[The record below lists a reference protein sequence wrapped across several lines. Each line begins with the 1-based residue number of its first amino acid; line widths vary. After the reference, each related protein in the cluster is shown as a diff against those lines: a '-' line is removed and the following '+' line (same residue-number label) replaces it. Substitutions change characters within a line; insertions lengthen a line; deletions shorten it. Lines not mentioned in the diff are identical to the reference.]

1 MNSQREVYVVGHK
14 NPDTDSICSAIA
26 YAALK
31 NQIEEGKFI
40 PRRAGEANSETKY
53 VLDCFGVDMPAHM
66 KDVGTQIGDLSLKST
81 PPLDRDVSVKNA
93 WKMMKDIGDSTMP
106 VVTDGNL
113 EGIVSVKD
121 IATANMDVYE
131 SRILALAKTSYRNV
145 VETLDGEML
154 IGDIDDMVSDG
165 KILIGAANPELLE
178 TYVREGDILLTGN
191 RFESQLCA
199 VEMKAGCI
207 VVCMNSVVSKTIQ
220 NLAKAAGCKII
231 RSPHDTYTTARL
243 ISQSTP
249 ISYFMRT
256 DELIAFKKTDYVRDV
271 KTILAKIRHRDFP
284 VLEEDGSYAGMFSR
298 RALLDSNKK
307 KIIMVDHN
315 EISQAV
321 DGIAEAELLEIIDH
335 HRLAS
340 LETKTPVYFRNQPVG
355 CTATIIYGLYMEN
368 GITPEPKMAGLLCS
382 AILSDT
388 LMFRSP
394 TCTPRDRDVA
404 EKLAK
409 LAGVDLQ
416 DHAEKMFRAG
426 SGLANKTPEEIFYQD
441 YKKFVTEGLHLGV
454 GQVSSLDFEELER
467 IRPVLQGFMES
478 IVGEKETLFMLLT
491 NILTES
497 SELLYVGEKAGE
509 IIEQAFGTKLTG
521 DRIFLQGVVSRK
533 KQIVPK
539 ILEMLQ
545 G

>member
-1 MNSQREVYVVGHK
+1 MNSQRDIYVVGHK

-31 NQIEEGKFI
+31 NQIDDGHFI
-40 PRRAGEANSETKY
+40 PRRAGELNSETKY
-53 VLDCFGVDMPAHM
+53 VLDCFDVEIPAHM
-66 KDVGTQIGDLSLKST
+66 KDVGTQIGDISLKST
-81 PPLDRDVSVKNA
+81 PPLERNVSVKEA
-93 WKMMKDIGDSTMP
+93 WCIMKNVGDATMP
-106 VVTDGNL
+106 VVTDDRL

-131 SRILALAKTSYRNV
+131 SRILALSKTSYRNV

-154 IGDIDDMVSDG
+154 VGDIDDCVSGG

-178 TYVREGDILLTGN
+178 TYVGEGDILLTGN

-220 NLAKAAGCKII
+220 NMANAAGCKII

-243 ISQSTP
+243 VSQSTP

-256 DELIAFKKTDYVRDV
+256 DELIAFKKSDYVRDV
-271 KTILAKIRHRDFP
+271 KNTLVKIRHRDFP
-284 VLEEDGSYAGMFSR
+284 VLEEDGTYCGMFSR
-298 RALLDSNKK
+298 RALLDQHRKQ
-307 KIIMVDHN
+307 IIMVDHN

-321 DGIAEAELLEIIDH
+321 DGIAEAEILEIIDH
-335 HRLAS
+335 HRLGS

-355 CTATIIYGLYMEN
+355 CTATIIYGVYLEN
-368 GITPEPKMAGLLCS
+368 GIVPEPKMAGLLCS

-394 TCTPRDRDVA
+394 TCTPRDEDA
-404 EKLAK
+404 AKKLAE
-409 LAGVDLQ
+409 LAGIDLQ

-426 SGLANKTPEEIFYQD
+426 SGLADKTPEEIFYQD
-441 YKKFVTEGLHLGV
+441 YKKFIVEGLHLGV

-467 IRPVLQGFMES
+467 IRPILQEYMEG
-478 IVGEKETLFMLLT
+478 IVGEKESLFMLLT

-497 SELLYVGEKAGE
+497 SELLYVGKEAAE
-509 IIEQAFGTKLTG
+509 IIENAFGLGLTG
-521 DRIFLQGVVSRK
+521 ERIYLQGVVSRK
-533 KQIVPK
+533 KQFVPK
-539 ILEMLQ
+539 ILETLQ